1 MAIVIT
7 PNGQYVD
14 DQTGMPVDPRLLNE
28 LLDPRSSAR
37 QGEVMGGANLDPG
50 SVVREGEANLDPRSV
65 AREGE
70 DVVMERMF
78 PGSGLDPRSVARE
91 GERMTPRALDPG
103 SVVRGGEMARENIPS
118 DLDMGMDSEMRA
130 EDLSDVDKVR
140 MLIDMGLS
148 PKEAMEA
155 IGREKAMGV
164 RPEEFGA
171 TIPSEG
177 MGALGGVPTGAMMPA
192 TMSAPMPTPRGS
204 TNMGMPEDA
213 IMAQRMNQVDTTG
226 LSPEQMN
233 MLRMGIDPFAEGMVR

>member
-37 QGEVMGGANLDPG
+37 QGEVMGGANLDPR

-103 SVVRGGEMARENIPS
+103 SVVREGEMARENIPS

>member
-14 DQTGMPVDPRLLNE
+14 DQTGMPIDPRALNE
-28 LLDPRSSAR
+28 LLPK
-37 QGEVMGGANLDPG
+37 GGAN
-50 SVVREGEANLDPRSV
+50 REMMTGAALTVPEMQSDIAMQNPNM
-65 AREGE
+65 G
-70 DVVMERMF
+70 ME
-78 PGSGLDPRSVARE
+78 
-91 GERMTPRALDPG
+91 
-103 SVVRGGEMARENIPS
+103 GEMARENIPANM
-118 DLDMGMDSEMRA
+118 DMGMDSEMRV
-130 EDLSDVDKVR
+130 EDISDVDKVR

-155 IGREKAMGV
+155 IGREKAMEV
-164 RPEEFGA
+164 RPEAFGA

>member
-7 PNGQYVD
+7 PSGEYIDSVTGNPVNIPPQRPDFPMMSKTGATSEMEMRTMGQAMQD
-14 DQTGMPVDPRLLNE
+14 PNLRNLNIPPMSQQELQNILTDPNMGME
-28 LLDPRSSAR
+28 
-37 QGEVMGGANLDPG
+37 
-50 SVVREGEANLDPRSV
+50 
-65 AREGE
+65 
-70 DVVMERMF
+70 
-78 PGSGLDPRSVARE
+78 
-91 GERMTPRALDPG
+91 
-103 SVVRGGEMARENIPS
+103 GEMARENIPS

-155 IGREKAMGV
+155 IGREKAMDSSSVV

-192 TMSAPMPTPRGS
+192 PMPRGS
-204 TNMGMPEDA
+204 ANMGMPEDA
-213 IMAQRMNQVDTTG
+213 IMAQRMNQVDTRG
-226 LSPEQMN
+226 LSSEQMD
-233 MLRMGIDPFAEGMVR
+233 MLRMGRDPFAEGMVR

>member
-37 QGEVMGGANLDPG
+37 QGEVMGGANLDPR

-103 SVVRGGEMARENIPS
+103 SVVREGEMARENIPS

-192 TMSAPMPTPRGS
+192 PMPTPRGS

-213 IMAQRMNQVDTTG
+213 IMAQRMNQVDTRG
-226 LSPEQMN
+226 LSSEQMN